1 MYPKWESKNLVNF
14 DSKDECKAVEY
25 KFIKIDDKG
34 GDTIWEQGDNR
45 KIDLS
50 PFYDQFQG
58 QNKIL
63 VVEDDG
69 WD

>member
-1 MYPKWESKNLVNF
+1 MYPKWESKNLVSF

-50 PFYDQFQG
+50 PFYDQF
-58 QNKIL
+58 
-63 VVEDDG
+63 
-69 WD
+69 